1 MKELEKLL
9 DERVKS
15 SLYNYYHQQA
25 LGERFNEQTES
36 EIHQCTDTGKEDSV
50 QSSSSGGSRGEG
62 VCSQVP
68 QKNSS
73 ATT

>member
-1 MKELEKLL
+1 MKELEILQEEKVKL
-9 DERVKS
+9 S
-15 SLYNYYHQQA
+15 MYNYYHQQA
-25 LGERFNEQTES
+25 LGERFNEQEES
-36 EIHQCTDTGKEDSV
+36 EIHQCSDSKET
-50 QSSSSGGSRGEG
+50 QSIKGASSDGSRGEG

>member
-62 VCSQVP
+62 ACFQAP

-73 ATT
+73 TTT

>member
-36 EIHQCTDTGKEDSV
+36 EIHQCSDAKET
-50 QSSSSGGSRGEG
+50 QSIKGASSDGSRGEG